1 MRDPY
6 QVLGL
11 TKSASEADIKR
22 AYRKLAKKYH
32 PDQHPDDKSA
42 QDRFSEVN
50 QAYEIIGDKAK
61 RAQFDRGEI
70 DAEGKQRFQGFEG
83 FQGAQGGGRPGG
95 WHFRQ
100 GGGGPGGAAG
110 AGGFDDI
117 LNEIFGSFGGGARA
131 RGASAG
137 AGGGPGAGGPGLGG
151 AGMGAGAGTRTRPQ
165 QGEDVT
171 IVTRVTLEE
180 LAHGGK
186 ARVTLPNGKTLS
198 VTVPAGTQS
207 GDQIRL
213 KGQGNPGPAGGP
225 AGDAW
230 VTVQFSPHPHFTPE
244 GSNLRLNL
252 PLTLYEAVLGAKVR
266 VPTLDSA
273 VEMTIPAN
281 SSGGRTLRLKG
292 KGLPTKE
299 GGHGDLLVSLRLTLP
314 EGGDAD
320 LEKLMRVWQS
330 TKPYS
335 PRSGME

>member
-32 PDQHPDDKSA
+32 PDQHPDDKAA
-42 QDRFSEVN
+42 QDKFAEIN
-50 QAYEIIGDKAK
+50 QAYEIVGDKTK
-61 RAQFDRGEI
+61 RTQFDRGEI
-70 DAEGKQRFQGFEG
+70 DAEGRQRFQGFEG
-83 FQGAQGGGRPGG
+83 FHGAEGGGRAGN
-95 WHFRQ
+95 WSFRQ
-100 GGGGPGGAAG
+100 SGGGAGAG

-117 LNEIFGSFGGGARA
+117 LNEIFGSFGGARA
-131 RGASAG
+131 RGAGA
-137 AGGGPGAGGPGLGG
+137 AGGMGGGMGGGGMGG
-151 AGMGAGAGTRTRPQ
+151 AGTAGAGAGTRTRPQ
-165 QGEDVT
+165 RGEDVT
-171 IVTRVTLEE
+171 VTARVSLEE

-198 VTVPAGTQS
+198 VTIPAGTEA

-225 AGDAW
+225 AGDAR
-230 VTVQFSPHPHFTPE
+230 VTVQFAPHAYFTPD

-252 PLTLYEAVLGAKVR
+252 PVALYEAVLGGKVR
-266 VPTLDSA
+266 VPTLNGP

-292 KGLPTKE
+292 KGLPAK
-299 GGHGDLLVSLRLTLP
+299 GGGTGDLLVSLRIALP

-330 TKPYS
+330 TKPYN